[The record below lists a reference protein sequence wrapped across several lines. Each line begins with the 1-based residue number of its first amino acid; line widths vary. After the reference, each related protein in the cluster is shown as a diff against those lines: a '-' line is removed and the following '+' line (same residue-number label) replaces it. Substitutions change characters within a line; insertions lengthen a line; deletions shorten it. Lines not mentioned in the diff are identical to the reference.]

1 MTVPFYQQRGPAWR
15 KPLFYLLALGALL
28 LLGACSQ
35 PASDHAG
42 QQTPATAHT
51 GHPAS
56 AAPQAKAT
64 PRIPDHFT
72 HPDAGKPFP
81 QTLDPKTFSSPSVV
95 KAYQLAKDIP
105 EVLAQQPCYCYC
117 DAGFGHKSLL
127 HCHVDDHS
135 AT

>member
-1 MTVPFYQQRGPAWR
+1 MTAQTSRHPGTAWLKPA
-15 KPLFYLLALGALL
+15 LAILWFGVAVLC
-28 LLGACSQ
+28 GACS
-35 PASDHAG
+35 PAAPPQQAG
-42 QQTPATAHT
+42 GNSTAHT
-51 GHPAS
+51 DHA
-56 AAPQAKAT
+56 AHNAPQTVAT

-72 HPDAGKPFP
+72 APDAGKPFP

>member
-1 MTVPFYQQRGPAWR
+1 MTIQTPRHWLQPV
-15 KPLFYLLALGALL
+15 LAIFCFGVAALCA
-28 LLGACSQ
+28 ACS
-35 PASDHAG
+35 PAAPSP
-42 QQTPATAHT
+42 QQTGANSTAHT
-51 GHPAS
+51 DHAAHS
-56 AAPQAKAT
+56 APQTVAT

-72 HPDAGKPFP
+72 EPDAGKPFP

-105 EVLAQQPCYCYC
+105 EILAQQPCYCYC